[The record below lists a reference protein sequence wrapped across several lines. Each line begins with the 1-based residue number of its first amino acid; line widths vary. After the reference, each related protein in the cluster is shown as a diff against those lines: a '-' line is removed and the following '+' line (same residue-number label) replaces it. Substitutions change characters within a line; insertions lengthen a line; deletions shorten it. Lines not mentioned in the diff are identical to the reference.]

1 MSVAPCALCG
11 YDTAETPGVP
21 CPHCRGTAADP
32 SLLLPRRG
40 TWAGVLVGLAAVP
53 RGLHYLAGTRGVKR
67 WLLPPVLITFTAF
80 ALLFVWLWG
89 LYGRLVEWM
98 SEQSGRE
105 LAIDP
110 GWLSE
115 ALEWLLKLRAL
126 FWLTNLASFLAFLA
140 LGAVAAFWAFSIVY
154 EAVAGPFL
162 DEIHARV
169 EARWFGADPR
179 NRLYRPTALS
189 PRECATLSAFAGG
202 AGLGLTL
209 AWALLGAPHAWLAAP
224 LLLAAPFAVLA
235 LVRREYGRWL
245 SWIVRLEGGTLWVS
259 VKAASVA
266 GLILV
271 LGLPLK
277 FVPGVGFLLFGL
289 VAGFT
294 TAVSLLDI
302 PCERRRWSLRQRLAF
317 LGHHL
322 PAIASFGGVA
332 SLLFVV
338 PLIGPILMVPA
349 ASVGGLWMIARLDKE
364 FLRAGAR
371 GE

>member
-1 MSVAPCALCG
+1 MSVVPCALCG
-11 YDTAETPGVP
+11 YDTAEAPGAP
-21 CPHCRGTAADP
+21 CPHCAGTAADP
-32 SLLLPRRG
+32 SLALPRRG
-40 TWAGVLVGLAAVP
+40 TWAGVLVGLAALP

-67 WLLPPVLITFTAF
+67 WLLPPVLITATAF
-80 ALLFVWLWG
+80 TLLFVWLWG
-89 LYGRLVEWM
+89 LYGRLVDWM
-98 SEQSGRE
+98 AEQSGRE

-110 GWLSE
+110 GWLRG
-115 ALEWLLKLRAL
+115 ALEWLLRLRAL
-126 FWLTNLASFLAFLA
+126 FWLSNLASFLAFLT

-162 DEIHARV
+162 DEIHARI
-169 EARWFGADPR
+169 EERWFGADPR
-179 NRLYRPTALS
+179 NRLYRSSTLTPRQCATFSGAAGGVGLAGTALWI
-189 PRECATLSAFAGG
+189 A
-202 AGLGLTL
+202 
-209 AWALLGAPHAWLAAP
+209 LGAPHAWLAVP
-224 LLLAAPFAVLA
+224 LLLAAPFALLA
-235 LVRREYGRWL
+235 LVRRDYGRWL
-245 SWIVRLEGGTLWVS
+245 AWIVRLEGGTLWVS
-259 VKAASVA
+259 LKAAALA
-266 GLILV
+266 GAILV

-322 PAIASFGGVA
+322 PAIAAFGCVS

-338 PLIGPILMVPA
+338 PIVGPVLMVPA

-364 FLRAGAR
+364 FLRR
-371 GE
+371 GPGGE